1 MKGFKWFCINL
12 ALTLAISVGL
22 GIVFYEREI
31 PHLMGFAVGLGLG
44 FLPACS
50 DEW

>member
-1 MKGFKWFCINL
+1 MKGFKWFCINM

-22 GIVFYEREI
+22 GIVFYERGI
-31 PHLMGFAVGLGLG
+31 PRPLCAAVGFCLGILA
-44 FLPACS
+44 ACS